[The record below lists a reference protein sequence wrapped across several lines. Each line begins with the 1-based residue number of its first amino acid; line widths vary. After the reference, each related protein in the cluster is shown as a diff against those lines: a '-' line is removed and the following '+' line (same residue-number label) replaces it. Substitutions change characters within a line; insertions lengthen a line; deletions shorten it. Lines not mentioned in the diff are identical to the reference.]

1 MLKISRD
8 SEINIINILI
18 DNDIITGIDLIKIK
32 KASVDTNKSQID
44 TLFELELANEQQIL
58 DILIKEQGLETVEL
72 SSISPSEEVKKYY
85 HPTILTQILLRL
97 LN

>member
-58 DILIKEQGLETVEL
+58 DI
-72 SSISPSEEVKKYY
+72 
-85 HPTILTQILLRL
+85 
-97 LN
+97 